1 MRKKTLFFYPAF
13 ILGCLAVAGQ
23 KLAFQNI
30 STDKGLIRAQVF
42 CIAQDQQHHLWLG
55 TTGGI
60 DRFDGS
66 VFKHF
71 SKSQGLNSTLIL
83 DMHTAPNGHI
93 WVSTDKGISCYDG
106 YKITNYRYA
115 VKKIASLSSDSKGN
129 IWALHKDSIL
139 SKLMGDKFIA
149 VPNPFADAK
158 PICMTK
164 DRHGDLL
171 VNFHPYGFHKLTE
184 NKWQKLREV
193 PINDTAIR
201 YKKLIQTDQAWYALA
216 DTLITMYAGGTKVTS
231 ALITGGKSQ
240 CIAADKKGN
249 IWVGTPKGV
258 WVFNGK
264 NLSVI
269 AKYEAASG
277 FSDNS
282 VNDLFCDVEGNLWL
296 ATDGDG
302 LFKFSDGVFGKYDNS
317 NGLQGKVVMGFV
329 RKQNGNLYLATRE
342 GGLVEFDCNSKK
354 ITPVDVS
361 DLKGKAINCITQN
374 KAGEL
379 LLGKVD
385 GGAMKYNGKH
395 WQTITLE
402 QKEEDP
408 GVNGIYCDG
417 ERTWFA
423 TNKGCYYQQQGTMY
437 KVDSPNGHTFTVLPL
452 PNNETLIGAI
462 DGLYRFTGKGPATKV
477 TTPAALTNIGVL
489 CMISQGP
496 YIIIGTSEDGIIYW
510 NRTTGEIHRCNTET
524 ELSDNGIFALL
535 VDSKKNLW
543 AVSGTSVQ
551 QVKLMGDNRFEVRR
565 FYPSDGYQNSEGNLN
580 AIIEDKLG
588 RIWIGNTNGASV
600 FNDDLPEKETHG
612 PFTVIQKV
620 LLPDSSVKGDGLQAW
635 YQLPQQLILPYSKN
649 SISFEVKG
657 IYLKDPESVKY
668 SYQLVGYDREFS
680 LPGKQ
685 SYFNFQNLNPGNY
698 ILRVKTFTASDVE
711 SKNIA
716 EFAFTV
722 ATPFYKATWFY
733 VLLGLL
739 LLATGGTVQFL
750 LMRASLRK
758 RKQRALI
765 RKEEQQAI
773 RLRTSEDFH
782 DELGNKLT
790 RISLLADILQKKT
803 GAEDTEKNKL
813 IAQIKENV
821 LALYAGT
828 RDIIWSL
835 SAGSDSLKETLNR
848 IGQFGEELFLGT
860 DIQFEMR
867 WVHHV
872 DAATILPMDYSRNIL
887 MIFKEALNNSLKHA
901 QCTQVAIVVQKMGDG
916 GILITQN
923 DNGKGFD
930 GSLLQKGN
938 GLNNIR
944 RRAQRIHAEV
954 DVISSPENGTSIVLL
969 LKIPPKG

>member
-1 MRKKTLFFYPAF
+1 MRKKTLFFYFAF
-13 ILGCLAVAGQ
+13 IGCCLAVAGQ
-23 KLAFQNI
+23 KLAFQNL

-42 CIAQDQQHHLWLG
+42 CITQDQQHHLWLG

-60 DRFDGS
+60 DRFDGT

-71 SKSQGLNSTLIL
+71 SKSQGLNSTLIFEL
-83 DMHTAPNGHI
+83 HTAPNGHI
-93 WVSTDKGISCYDG
+93 WAATDKGIACYDG
-106 YKITNYRYA
+106 YKITNYPYA
-115 VKKIASLSSDSKGN
+115 VKKIALLSSDKKGN

-139 SKLMGDKFIA
+139 STFNGNKF
-149 VPNPFADAK
+149 VVTPNPFPETK
-158 PICMTK
+158 PICITK
-164 DRHGDLL
+164 DRHGDLI
-171 VNFHPYGFHKLTE
+171 VNFHPYGFYKRTE
-184 NKWQKLREV
+184 NEWQQLKEV
-193 PINDTAIR
+193 PIEDTSIK
-201 YKKLIQTDQAWYALA
+201 YKKLIHTDQAWYALA
-216 DTLITMYAGGTKVTS
+216 DSEITMYEGGTKIAS
-231 ALITGGKSQ
+231 ASITGGKSQ

-249 IWVGTPKGV
+249 IWVGMPRGV
-258 WVFNGK
+258 RVFNGR
-264 NLSVI
+264 NLSPM
-269 AKYEAASG
+269 AEYQAASG

-317 NGLQGKVVMGFV
+317 NGLPGKVVMGFV
-329 RKQNGNLYLATRE
+329 RKKNDNLYIATRE
-342 GGLVEFDCNSKK
+342 GGLVEFDCNTKK
-354 ITPVDVS
+354 IKKIDVS
-361 DLKGKAINCITQN
+361 SLKGEAINCITQN

-379 LLGKVD
+379 LLGMVNS
-385 GGAMKYNGKH
+385 GAVKYNGKY
-395 WQTITLE
+395 WQTIKLE
-402 QKEEDP
+402 PKESVA
-408 GVNGIYCDG
+408 GVNGIYNDG
-417 ERTWFA
+417 DRTWFA
-423 TNKGCYYQQQGTMY
+423 TNKGCYYQQQGKVT
-437 KVDSPNGHTFTVLPL
+437 KVDGLNAHIFTVLPL
-452 PNNETLIGAI
+452 NNETLIGAM
-462 DGLYRFTGKGPATKV
+462 DGLYRFTGKGPATKISI
-477 TTPAALTNIGVL
+477 PQLKKASVL
-489 CMISQGP
+489 CMITHGP
-496 YIIIGTSEDGIIYW
+496 YIIIGTLEDGLFYW
-510 NRTTGEIHRCNTET
+510 NPQTNQTHRCSSMEG
-524 ELSDNGIFALL
+524 LSDNGVFALM

-543 AVSGTSVQ
+543 VVTGTSVQ
-551 QVKLMGDNRFEVRR
+551 QVRLLEGKDSFAIKH
-565 FYPSDGYQNSEGNLN
+565 FAAPDGYQNSEGNLN

-588 RIWIGNTNGASV
+588 QIWIGNTNGAAV
-600 FNDDLPEKETHG
+600 FNGELPDKETHG
-612 PFTVIQKV
+612 PFTVIQQV
-620 LLPDSSVKGDGLQAW
+620 LVPDSSVKGDGLQDW
-635 YQLPQQLILPYSKN
+635 YPLPEHLTLPYSKN
-649 SISFEVKG
+649 SISFIVKG
-657 IYLKDPESVKY
+657 IYLKDPESITY
-668 SYQLVGYDREFS
+668 SYQLVGYDQEFS
-680 LPGKQ
+680 LPVSQ
-685 SYFNFQNLNPGNY
+685 TFFNFQNLNPGNY
-698 ILRVKTFTASDVE
+698 IFRVKSYTASKLE

-739 LLATGGTVQFL
+739 LLATGGSVQFL

-803 GAEDTEKNKL
+803 GAEDVEKNKL

-872 DAATILPMDYSRNIL
+872 DAATVLPMDYSRNIL

-901 QCTQVAIVVQKMGDG
+901 QCTQVTIIVQKLGDG
-916 GILITQN
+916 SILITQN
-923 DNGKGFD
+923 DNGKGFE
-930 GSLLQKGN
+930 GNLLQKGN

-944 RRAQRIHAEV
+944 RRAQRIHAEA
-954 DVISSPENGTSIVLL
+954 DIISSPENGTSIVLL

>member
-13 ILGCLAVAGQ
+13 ICCCLAVAGQ
-23 KLAFQNI
+23 KLAFQNL

-42 CIAQDQQHHLWLG
+42 CITQDQQHHLWLG

-83 DMHTAPNGHI
+83 DLHAAPNGYI
-93 WVSTDKGISCYDG
+93 WATTNKGISCYNG
-106 YKITNYRYA
+106 NTITNYSYA
-115 VKKIASLSSDSKGN
+115 IGKSALLSSDKKGN
-129 IWALHKDSIL
+129 VWALSNGGAL
-139 SKLMGDKFIA
+139 SKFVDNKF
-149 VPNPFADAK
+149 VVMPKLFADAK
-158 PICMTK
+158 AICITK
-164 DRHGDLL
+164 DRQGDLIA
-171 VNFHPYGFHKLTE
+171 NFHPYGFYKLTE
-184 NKWQKLREV
+184 NNWQKLSEV
-193 PINDTAIR
+193 PINDTTIK
-201 YKKLIQTDQAWYALA
+201 YKKLIHTDKAWYALA
-216 DTLITMYAGGTKVTS
+216 DSLITMYAGGTKVAS
-231 ALITGGKSQ
+231 ALITGGKGQ

-249 IWVGTPKGV
+249 IWVGTPRGV

-277 FSDNS
+277 FSDNT

-317 NGLQGKVVMGFV
+317 NGLPGKVVMGFV
-329 RKQNGNLYLATRE
+329 RKRNDNLYIATRE
-342 GGLVEFDCNSKK
+342 GGLVEFDCDSKK
-354 ITPVDVS
+354 ITPIDVS
-361 DLKGKAINCITQN
+361 ALKGGAINCITQN
-374 KAGEL
+374 QAGEL
-379 LLGKVD
+379 LLGKVG
-385 GGAMKYNGKH
+385 GGAMKYDGKR
-395 WQTITLE
+395 WQTI
-402 QKEEDP
+402 KVDPEEADG
-408 GVNGIYCDG
+408 GVNGIYYDG

-423 TNKGCYYQQQGTMY
+423 TNNGCYYQQNGKMN
-437 KVDSPNGHTFTVLPL
+437 KVDSLNGHIFSVLPL
-452 PNNETLIGAI
+452 NNETLIGAM
-462 DGLYRFTGKGPATKV
+462 DGLYRYSGNGPATK
-477 TTPAALTNIGVL
+477 TLTPPLKKTSVL
-489 CMISQGP
+489 CMTTHGP
-496 YIIIGTSEDGIIYW
+496 YIVIGTLEDGLFFW
-510 NRTTGEIHRCNTET
+510 NRQTDQTYQCSSVEG
-524 ELSDNGIFALL
+524 LSDNGVFALM

-543 AVSGTSVQ
+543 VVTGTSVQ
-551 QVKLMGDNRFEVRR
+551 QVTLTEDKKRPFSIRH
-565 FYPSDGYQNSEGNLN
+565 FSPSDGYQNSEGNLN
-580 AIIEDKLG
+580 AIVEDKLG
-588 RIWIGNTNGASV
+588 RIWIGNTNGAAV
-600 FNDDLPEKETHG
+600 FNGELPEKETYG
-612 PFTVIQKV
+612 PFTVIQEVKV
-620 LLPDSSVKGDGLQAW
+620 PDSSIKGDGLQPW
-635 YQLPQQLILPYSKN
+635 YQLPQNLILPYSKN
-649 SISFEVKG
+649 SISFLVKG

-680 LPGKQ
+680 RPGNQ
-685 SYFNFQNLNPGNY
+685 TYFNFQNLNPGNY
-698 ILRVKTFTASDVE
+698 IFRVKTYTASDVE

-733 VLLGLL
+733 VLMGLL
-739 LLATGGTVQFL
+739 LLATGGCVQFL

-758 RKQRALI
+758 RKQRAVI

-803 GAEDTEKNKL
+803 GAEDVEKNKL

-872 DAATILPMDYSRNIL
+872 DAATVLPMDYSRNIL

-901 QCTQVAIVVQKMGDG
+901 QCTQVTIVVEKLEDG
-916 GILITQN
+916 SILITQN

-930 GSLLQKGN
+930 GSLMQKGN

-944 RRAQRIHAEV
+944 RRAQRIHAEI
-954 DVISSPENGTSIVLL
+954 DVLSSPENGTSIVLL